1 MADQTQEEYQNV
13 NFYAKNT
20 TPKTAGFSKFQVR
33 EAFYFCRYAD
43 GKIVWL
49 SQAYTA
55 SPGRDNG
62 IASVKKNEK
71 LAKRYIFTRRGKT
84 GHGFSL
90 KAGNGQEVAISP
102 NYKSLADA
110 QAAASRLSG
119 AKFSS
124 TAKSTLTKTKATK
137 TKATKTKTAAPKK
150 AATKKTSFTVKDNRI
165 ENYKPLSFYVRENAV
180 VEGFNSFEEDGAH
193 YFNYVKNGKVV
204 LISESYTS
212 RAGRDNGI
220 SSVSKNMSRTDAYQ
234 HHTHKNGKHYFDIN
248 AANGQEV
255 ATSRWYSSKAAA
267 ERGATNLRDETETA
281 TSSND
286 EDNYQPLA
294 FYRKH
299 STSKKKGFDKFQGS
313 DGEYYFTY
321 FENSKL
327 ALISEGYPTAA
338 IRDKGLAS
346 VEKNMKIEKRY
357 VQGKGADGK
366 PGFILK
372 AGNHKEIARSVS
384 YASAAAAVTGAGYL
398 LGTRRRPAAKA
409 AAPKKTKQV
418 KAKSVTKP
426 KATSPAEPKPK
437 PESKAPLA
445 ASPAVV
451 SGAAAKTAS
460 AKTPDQDAGAIP
472 IKAAAVVA
480 APVAAVAAAAAAV
493 VPKPEPKV
501 EPKAEPVAA
510 APLVAPAEV
519 AAGGSGIWGWL
530 KWLLLALLALLAL
543 FFLFK
548 ACVGGEKEV
557 ATAAPVIS
565 EAAAPAAMVSCW
577 DGSKAKDNAA
587 CPAKVTCWDGSF
599 KTTESACPVQPPAKT
614 YDCWDGSKAVD
625 LAACPAQPVAK
636 AAAPKMTA
644 AEPTKMTAPS
654 VTGRLCGPSSSVLFN
669 VTNSTPVNV
678 TYLGSNPQFGNSQ
691 NYSSDE
697 FFRRLEV
704 KYRTSP
710 RDKGFLDLLARSLGY
725 GSFQNMDA
733 SMFSEDRLEQG
744 TSGVLGLG
752 TQHALQFS
760 TLNVTDPTH
769 LEAFKVKSTN
779 GTDVHFM
786 KQCGNFMYVCQ
797 P

>member
-1 MADQTQEEYQNV
+1 MANQTQEEYQNV

-20 TPKTAGFSKFQVR
+20 TPKTAGFSKFQVG

-124 TAKSTLTKTKATK
+124 TAKSTLTK

-299 STSKKKGFDKFQGS
+299 STSKKKG
-313 DGEYYFTY
+313 
-321 FENSKL
+321 
-327 ALISEGYPTAA
+327 
-338 IRDKGLAS
+338 
-346 VEKNMKIEKRY
+346 MKIEKRY

-409 AAPKKTKQV
+409 ASPKKTKQV

-519 AAGGSGIWGWL
+519 AAGGSDIWGWL

-557 ATAAPVIS
+557 ATAAPVIT